1 MRLEF
6 ERCAIRSWEQGDL
19 ASLVRHADNRNVW
32 RNLRD
37 RFPHPYTEDDGR
49 AWLQAALSQDPETHF
64 AIEIGGEAVGGI
76 GIVLGVDV
84 ARRSAEIGYWL
95 GEPFW
100 GRGIMSEAVRT
111 FTDWAFAQFDVV
123 RIQADVFAWNPAS
136 TRVLEKAGFVLE
148 GRLRNAVTKN
158 GETID
163 QLVYARLRE

>member
-1 MRLEF
+1 
-6 ERCAIRSWEQGDL
+6 
-19 ASLVRHADNRNVW
+19 
-32 RNLRD
+32 
-37 RFPHPYTEDDGR
+37 
-49 AWLQAALSQDPETHF
+49 
-64 AIEIGGEAVGGI
+64 
-76 GIVLGVDV
+76 
-84 ARRSAEIGYWL
+84 
-95 GEPFW
+95 
-100 GRGIMSEAVRT
+100 MSEAVRT